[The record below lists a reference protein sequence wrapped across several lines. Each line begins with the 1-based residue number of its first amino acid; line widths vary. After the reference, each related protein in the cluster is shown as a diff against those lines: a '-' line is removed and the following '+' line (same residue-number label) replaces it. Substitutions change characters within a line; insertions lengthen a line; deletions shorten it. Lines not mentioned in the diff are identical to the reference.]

1 MGAPHFLDTR
11 VSGGAGAVQ
20 LEAAMEGLAA
30 SGSAGKEP
38 GLVRCPRGSLDIPMA
53 CIRGH
58 SVSNGASCWSGDTST
73 SSTAFADRTD
83 ETSFSLLPV
92 LPRPL
97 SQGPYSRG

>member
-38 GLVRCPRGSLDIPMA
+38 GQMPARIF
-53 CIRGH
+53 GH
-58 SVSNGASCWSGDTST
+58 SHGLHKK
-73 SSTAFADRTD
+73 AFC
-83 ETSFSLLPV
+83 E
-92 LPRPL
+92 
-97 SQGPYSRG
+97 